1 MANYSCLQCLSSVFF
16 HIKSML
22 FATVFLSRH
31 KNIGFLLVTLESIG
45 TEAMLILLTSVS
57 LVLGERPTLAIQF

>member
-1 MANYSCLQCLSSVFF
+1 
-16 HIKSML
+16 ML
-22 FATVFLSRH
+22 FATVFLARH

-57 LVLGERPTLAIQF
+57 LVLGKRPTLAIQF